1 MWGVGVNSPWALR
14 HAFNA
19 FDAWPVNIGFLGR
32 GSSSSD
38 APLIE
43 ALAEGGASGFKV
55 HEDMGAHARALDT
68 ALRVAEEYDVQVALH
83 SDGLNECL
91 SVEDTLRVLEGRT
104 IHAFHIEGCGGGHVP
119 NVLKM
124 AGVPNV
130 IGSSTNPTL
139 PFGRDA
145 VAEHYG
151 MIVSVHDLKTDLP
164 GDAAMARDRIRAG
177 TMGAEDVL
185 HDLGAI
191 GITSSDAQGMGRA
204 GETVRRTF
212 AMAGKMKAELGAPDE
227 HDNERVLR
235 YIAKLT
241 INPAIAHGLSHEVGS
256 LEVGKLADIV
266 LWRPEYFGAKPQ
278 LVLKSGFPAYGV
290 VGDPNAATDTC
301 EPLVLGPQFGAHG
314 TTPADISVAFVAQAA
329 LDQGND
335 SMPTRRRRVA
345 VRGTRGIGPADL
357 RLNSRTG
364 AVDVDQETGLVTLDG
379 EPLRSSP
386 PTRSPS
392 TASTSSSAKRLGTC
406 DELPYAP
413 EWAPHERTWMAWP
426 GPNPTFTNDEEL
438 AEART
443 AWASVARAVRRF
455 EPVTMVHGPGQG
467 ESARALLGPDV
478 DLVERELDDA
488 WMRDIGPTFVTDGKG
503 ELAAVDWTFN
513 GWGGQ
518 DWARWEH
525 DSKIARHV
533 ADLTGAPVL
542 GSALVN
548 EGGAIHVD
556 GEGTVL
562 LTETV
567 QLGAGRN
574 PGWTRE
580 RVEAEIHARLGTS
593 KAIWLPH
600 GLTGDYGVYG
610 TQGHVDIV
618 AAFAAPGT
626 VLVHSQRDPAHPDHA
641 RSQEYLALLRA
652 QTDAKGRR
660 LQVVE
665 VPAPTVLKDEDG
677 DWVDYSYI
685 NHYLCNGGVV
695 LCAFDDPNDEIAAG
709 IFRRLFPARTVT
721 LVDARTIFAGGGGIH
736 CITQQQPKV

>member
-1 MWGVGVNSPWALR
+1 MSRPGGHPAEARRLTPYEYAATHGPRAGDRLRLGDSGLVIRVESDAQRHGDEFLAGFGKTARDGLHLKAAAVRETCDVVISNVVVIDAVQGVRKVSIGIREGRIHAIGRAGNPDTLDGVDVVVGTGTSIVSGEGLIATAGAVDTHVHLLSPRIMEASLASGVTTIIGQEFGPVWGVGVNSPWALK
-14 HAFNA
+14 HAFAA

-32 GSSSSD
+32 GSSSHE

-55 HEDMGAHARALDT
+55 HEDMGAHTRALDT
-68 ALRVAEEYDVQVALH
+68 ALRVAEEHDVQVALH

-212 AMAGKMKAELGAPDE
+212 AMAGKMKAEFGAPDAD

-241 INPAIAHGLSHEVGS
+241 INPAIAHGLAHEVGS
-256 LEVGKLADIV
+256 IEVGKLADIV
-266 LWRPEYFGAKPQ
+266 LWRPDHFGAKPQ

-314 TTPADISVAFVAQAA
+314 ATPAEISVAFVAQAA
-329 LDQGND
+329 LDQGHD
-335 SMPTRRRRVA
+335 TMPTRRRRVA

-364 AVDVDQETGLVTLDG
+364 AVDVDQRTGLVTLDG
-379 EPLRSSP
+379 DPLRCEPADSVSLN
-386 PTRSPS
+386 
-392 TASTSSSAKRLGTC
+392 RLYF
-406 DELPYAP
+406 L
-413 EWAPHERTWMAWP
+413 
-426 GPNPTFTNDEEL
+426 
-438 AEART
+438 
-443 AWASVARAVRRF
+443 
-455 EPVTMVHGPGQG
+455 
-467 ESARALLGPDV
+467 
-478 DLVERELDDA
+478 
-488 WMRDIGPTFVTDGKG
+488 
-503 ELAAVDWTFN
+503 
-513 GWGGQ
+513 
-518 DWARWEH
+518 
-525 DSKIARHV
+525 
-533 ADLTGAPVL
+533 
-542 GSALVN
+542 
-548 EGGAIHVD
+548 
-556 GEGTVL
+556 
-562 LTETV
+562 
-567 QLGAGRN
+567 
-574 PGWTRE
+574 
-580 RVEAEIHARLGTS
+580 
-593 KAIWLPH
+593 
-600 GLTGDYGVYG
+600 
-610 TQGHVDIV
+610 
-618 AAFAAPGT
+618 
-626 VLVHSQRDPAHPDHA
+626 
-641 RSQEYLALLRA
+641 
-652 QTDAKGRR
+652 
-660 LQVVE
+660 
-665 VPAPTVLKDEDG
+665 
-677 DWVDYSYI
+677 
-685 NHYLCNGGVV
+685 
-695 LCAFDDPNDEIAAG
+695 
-709 IFRRLFPARTVT
+709 
-721 LVDARTIFAGGGGIH
+721 
-736 CITQQQPKV
+736 

>member
-1 MWGVGVNSPWALR
+1 MSRPGGHPAEARRLTPYEYAATHGPRAGDRIRLGDSGLVIRVEDDSQRYGDEFLAGFGKTARDGLHLKAAAVRETCDVVISNVVVIDAVQGIRKVSIGIREGRISAIGRAGNPDTLDGVDVVVGTGTSIVSGEGMIATAGAVDTHVHLLSPRIMEASLASGVTTVIGQEFGPVWGVGVNSPWALR
-14 HAFNA
+14 HAFSA

-32 GSSSSD
+32 GSSSHA

-55 HEDMGAHARALDT
+55 HEDMGAHTRALDT
-68 ALRVAEEYDVQVALH
+68 ALRVAEEHDVQVALH

-212 AMAGKMKAELGAPDE
+212 AMAGKMKTELGAPDDG

-235 YIAKLT
+235 YMAKLT
-241 INPAIAHGLSHEVGS
+241 INPAIAHGLAHEVGS
-256 LEVGKLADIV
+256 IEVGKLADIV
-266 LWRPEYFGAKPQ
+266 LWSPEYFGAKPQ

-290 VGDPNAATDTC
+290 TGDPNAATDTC

-314 TTPADISVAFVAQAA
+314 ATPADISVAFVAQAA

-335 SMPTRRRRVA
+335 TMPTRRRRVA

-364 AVDVDQETGLVTLDG
+364 AVDVDQRTGLVTLDG
-379 EPLRSSP
+379 EPLRSEP
-386 PTRSPS
+386 
-392 TASTSSSAKRLGTC
+392 A
-406 DELPYAP
+406 D
-413 EWAPHERTWMAWP
+413 
-426 GPNPTFTNDEEL
+426 
-438 AEART
+438 
-443 AWASVARAVRRF
+443 SVA
-455 EPVTMVHGPGQG
+455 
-467 ESARALLGPDV
+467 L
-478 DLVERELDDA
+478 
-488 WMRDIGPTFVTDGKG
+488 
-503 ELAAVDWTFN
+503 N
-513 GWGGQ
+513 
-518 DWARWEH
+518 
-525 DSKIARHV
+525 
-533 ADLTGAPVL
+533 
-542 GSALVN
+542 
-548 EGGAIHVD
+548 
-556 GEGTVL
+556 
-562 LTETV
+562 
-567 QLGAGRN
+567 
-574 PGWTRE
+574 
-580 RVEAEIHARLGTS
+580 RLYF
-593 KAIWLPH
+593 L
-600 GLTGDYGVYG
+600 
-610 TQGHVDIV
+610 
-618 AAFAAPGT
+618 
-626 VLVHSQRDPAHPDHA
+626 
-641 RSQEYLALLRA
+641 
-652 QTDAKGRR
+652 
-660 LQVVE
+660 
-665 VPAPTVLKDEDG
+665 
-677 DWVDYSYI
+677 
-685 NHYLCNGGVV
+685 
-695 LCAFDDPNDEIAAG
+695 
-709 IFRRLFPARTVT
+709 
-721 LVDARTIFAGGGGIH
+721 
-736 CITQQQPKV
+736 